1 MPRTKKAIDDNIA
14 KALREYKPDI
24 TESSL
29 RTYIMNLSHIA
40 SYYDKPLT
48 PALFK
53 DFDEFKKDCEE
64 LKYSNATLK
73 NKVAAILIYLR
84 MTKQPAELIK
94 KYNDWFDMLSGKI
107 SREHAKMDKNIKEE
121 ENWMTKDNLIEYTN
135 KLKSE
140 LPTKPTSKVDMSK
153 WMKYITLL
161 IHTYYPFR
169 NELADTEIVTSVKNN
184 NPDVNYFIVDKKK
197 KTVKALIQAYKTKKT
212 YKDININI
220 VPAVANE
227 IITYYKHLTNY
238 KKAIDP
244 NGHINNDWML
254 LAKNNDKMTRNDF
267 TYFVKSIFEP
277 LGKNISTT
285 MIRKIIV
292 SDLYPVEEMKQLA
305 QVMGH
310 DTNTAMQY
318 YAKD

>member
-1 MPRTKKAIDDNIA
+1 MPRTKITIDDNLA

-40 SYYDKPLT
+40 SYYDKPLS
-48 PALFK
+48 PELFK
-53 DFDEFKKDCEE
+53 DIDEVKKDFEE
-64 LKYSNATLK
+64 LKYSNSTLK
-73 NKVAAILIYLR
+73 NKVASILIYLR
-84 MTKQPAELIK
+84 MTNQPDNIIK

-107 SREHAKMDKNIKEE
+107 SREQAKMNKTMKEE
-121 ENWMTKDNLIEYTN
+121 DNWMTKDKLIEYTN

-140 LPTKPTSKVDMSK
+140 LPSKPTSKVDMSK

-169 NELADTEIVTSVKNN
+169 NELADTEIVSSIKNN
-184 NPDVNYFIVDKKK
+184 NPNVNYFLVNSKK
-197 KTVKALIQAYKTKKT
+197 KTVKALIQAYETKKT
-212 YKDININI
+212 YKDININV

-238 KKAIDP
+238 KKAND
-244 NGHINNDWML
+244 INNDWML